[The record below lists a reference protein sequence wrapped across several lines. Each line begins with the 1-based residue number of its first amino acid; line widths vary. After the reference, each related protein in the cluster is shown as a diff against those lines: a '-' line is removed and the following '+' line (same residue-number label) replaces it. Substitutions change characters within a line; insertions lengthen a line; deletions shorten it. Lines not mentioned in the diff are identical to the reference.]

1 MPAVLLAVF
10 FVPALFVASVVPYRE
25 WDSLAFGFWSRLI
38 AEDGDVFPAGIIDL
52 QLQRPL
58 FYVAQ
63 GLLWL
68 AFGYHEW
75 LGRWLSVFFGL
86 VFALAA
92 LAWARTMIEE
102 ERARAVTGSLL
113 VGIALSSSILAY
125 WVAAGMTDVPVS
137 AMAALTAAL
146 LWSRGLGRAR
156 LPFVALAAAATVL
169 AKPTG
174 LLALPGLAIGW
185 LVYIGIRAGR
195 RRFLEGLVPLTVGGL
210 AGLAC
215 DYALARS
222 LNESFIDF
230 MRAGSESAVVAAA
243 SGQRWDVLLRA
254 EWLGSALGLVIVYG
268 LVYGLACALS
278 GRRRFA
284 AIVAAPSALLWSM
297 LGPFV
302 ADGSAPFPLRAGSGL
317 GLAAWIGITITIL
330 TAPLLAPVPVID
342 RRIFALLTVS
352 VAPAMTVWAMYRP
365 DHTRLLSPVWA
376 PLVLLAAVA
385 LCEAALSLAKR
396 WRPAVLLP
404 GAAVSL
410 LVLANVVNID
420 RLGRDGW
427 SDLLHRGP
435 SGWSSRANM
444 EDFAYGPMR
453 YALLAAQANAGSTG
467 RVLSNDGR
475 LVYFFLGRA
484 EYGYP
489 QSCSELRGY
498 KVLVLLTGG
507 DSAAVL
513 EALGGSADPLAW
525 LQCRS
530 PRLHAVDERP
540 GTYATFTIGTP
551 ALRTP
556 APADCAVQTGPGQML
571 DAVFAQDVSYRKARD
586 VHRRAAELGFTGG
599 LRIERTGCD
608 TFRVL
613 LTGVPSRQNDIRR
626 EAASVGFRIDIVPA
640 VRYPEVSATVDPMR

>member
-38 AEDGDVFPAGIIDL
+38 AEQGDLFPGGLIDL

-86 VFALAA
+86 IFALAA
-92 LAWARTMIEE
+92 LAWTRAVIEE
-102 ERARAVTGSLL
+102 ERARAVTGSLV
-113 VGIALSSSILAY
+113 VGVALSSSILAS
-125 WVAAGMTDVPVS
+125 WVGAGMTDIPVS

-146 LWSRGLGRAR
+146 LWSHKLGRAR
-156 LPFVALAAAATVL
+156 LPFVALAAAAAVL

-185 LVYIGIRAGR
+185 LVYTGLRAGR
-195 RRFLEGLVPLTVGGL
+195 RRILEGLVPLTVGGL
-210 AGLAC
+210 AGLAY

-222 LNESFIDF
+222 LDESLTDFI
-230 MRAGSESAVVAAA
+230 RAGSEPVVIAAV

-254 EWLGSALGLVIVYG
+254 EWLGTALGLVVVYG

-278 GRRRFA
+278 GRRRLA
-284 AIVAAPSALLWSM
+284 ATLAAPAALLWSM

-302 ADGSAPFPLRAGSGL
+302 ADGSAPFPLRVGSGL
-317 GLAAWIGITITIL
+317 GLAAWIGVAITIL
-330 TAPLLAPVPVID
+330 AAPLLAPVSVID
-342 RRIFALLTVS
+342 RRIFALLTAS
-352 VAPAMTVWAMYRP
+352 VLPAMTAWAVYRP
-365 DHTRLLSPVWA
+365 DQTRLLSPVWA
-376 PLVLLAAVA
+376 PLVLLSAAS

-427 SDLLHRGP
+427 SDLLRRGP
-435 SGWSSRANM
+435 GGWSSRASM
-444 EDFAYGPMR
+444 EDFAYGSLR
-453 YALLAAQANAGSTG
+453 YALLAAQANAGPTG
-467 RVLSNDGR
+467 RLLSNDGR
-475 LVYFFLGRA
+475 LVYFFPGRA

-489 QSCSELRGY
+489 RSCSELRGFQ
-498 KVLVLLTGG
+498 VLVLLTAGE
-507 DSAAVL
+507 SAEVL
-513 EALGGSADPLAW
+513 EASGGSVDPLAW

-551 ALRTP
+551 ARRTP
-556 APADCAVQTGPGQML
+556 APASCGVQTRPGQML
-571 DAVFAQDVSYRKARD
+571 DAVFAQEVSYQKARA
-586 VHRRAAELGFTGG
+586 VYRRAADLGFTGG

-613 LTGVPSRQNDIRR
+613 LTGVPSRQNDNRR
-626 EAASVGFRIDIVPA
+626 EAASVGFRIEIVPA
-640 VRYPEVSATVDPMR
+640 VRYPVVSATVDPMR